1 MSIWMWNVFEP
12 SLQNGHMETMDCQR
26 VLWPI
31 RIHSI
36 HRMVHRV
43 TYSAHPRFMR
53 VPAGHVCF
61 SCRKCCTF
69 SPFISYY
76 MYWFHMAYGV
86 SLEPSFSSLLI
97 FWRTNKSFDTLLWS
111 ADSLS
116 HDGSNDWDL
125 LRSGTVMRNV
135 GHEWCEEFPKWQPLP
150 MHLVS
155 QFSHRLLVAAPF
167 IWRCVWPGRWTAVVH
182 RLFFH
187 FVPCFPAVPLDP
199 EMVNQRGFSME
210 IHRNP
215 MRFGHFSPKF
225 AASCATSIWGYHSG
239 GGRGHPT
246 AGSGGSDAALGVPGF
261 PMALVDHM
269 QNGEIAMEEL
279 ENMSFCIFYHI
290 QKMPDDGH
298 IRFFLGSDGSHCTR
312 STMDCNREIVEL
324 TLLGAYSEILSC
336 SRKWRAA
343 AARLGRNQWFVW
355 EISAELLVQLGW

>member
-125 LRSGTVMRNV
+125 LRNGTGMRNI

-150 MHLVS
+150 CIWYPSFPIVSWLQHLLYGVV
-155 QFSHRLLVAAPF
+155 FDLAGEWLF
-167 IWRCVWPGRWTAVVH
+167 IV
-182 RLFFH
+182 
-187 FVPCFPAVPLDP
+187 CFPLCPV
-199 EMVNQRGFSME
+199 FSRRFTWPRDGE
-210 IHRNP
+210 PSRVLNGNP
-215 MRFGHFSPKF
+215 
-225 AASCATSIWGYHSG
+225 
-239 GGRGHPT
+239 
-246 AGSGGSDAALGVPGF
+246 
-261 PMALVDHM
+261 
-269 QNGEIAMEEL
+269 
-279 ENMSFCIFYHI
+279 
-290 QKMPDDGH
+290 
-298 IRFFLGSDGSHCTR
+298 
-312 STMDCNREIVEL
+312 
-324 TLLGAYSEILSC
+324 
-336 SRKWRAA
+336 
-343 AARLGRNQWFVW
+343 
-355 EISAELLVQLGW
+355 